1 MKLENIPTLQANT
14 TSLSTRGGHVLSSQ
28 HGERDWLNGNW
39 VLSVRLSHALSSW
52 RYWQLQGEKE
62 LVERER
68 ERRSASEEAAELWC
82 VECNQCSGLRF
93 SALEEGKGKGKES
106 GSRCSALGT
115 RHSALG
121 TRPWTRIKGSGDRH
135 GG

>member
-93 SALEEGKGKGKES
+93 SALEEGKGKGKE
-106 GSRCSALGT
+106 RKAARVARLWALGI
-115 RHSALG
+115 RHLALDLG
-121 TRPWTRIKGSGDRH
+121 RG
-135 GG
+135 